1 MPVLARGLESLGLS
15 TVIVTNMP
23 YWSEKMGA
31 PRTIGVEFPFGH
43 PLGMPGDRETQ
54 LRIIREALR
63 LLDEASG
70 SGGGEVRELEIE
82 WPQPFDEAKRDWQ
95 PLEPSPIVKML
106 IDQRRAQAVQE
117 RQEGE

>member
-1 MPVLARGLESLGLS
+1 VPVLARGLESLGLS

-54 LRIIREALR
+54 MRIIREALR
-63 LLDEASG
+63 LLDEAREP
-70 SGGGEVRELEIE
+70 GEVRELEIE

-95 PLEPSPIVKML
+95 PAEPSPIVKMML
-106 IDQRRAQAVQE
+106 EQRAKAAQE
-117 RQEGE
+117 RQEGA